1 MFYINLY
8 GKKDACVC
16 MTESLCPTPEANTT
30 LSINYTPTKLKKKKM
45 GAFRGNEVWVV
56 GLGIGMMGH
65 DFGGMACGSRIKNWA
80 KADQKTIEP
89 AEPA

>member
-1 MFYINLY
+1 
-8 GKKDACVC
+8 
-16 MTESLCPTPEANTT
+16 
-30 LSINYTPTKLKKKKM
+30 M

-65 DFGGMACGSRIKNWA
+65 DFGGVACGSRIKNWA
-80 KADQKTIEP
+80 RADKKTIEP